1 MASFIVDEFDN
12 LKRPIALKITASSH
26 GTVYHG
32 LPEVFSDIMKDQS
45 RYQAPVF
52 DAKGGRKIDSGIVD
66 VIKEAMTSR
75 SGTPQVHVLIL
86 GTNNIRRGESPQLVL
101 HYFSQ
106 VIQHCVTIPKAHVV
120 LVSLL
125 PSPQTDTTTKALF
138 REANKMLAGLAKED
152 PSKASFLN
160 IATFFTIRGNI
171 KEELFGD
178 GIHFTPQG
186 ATLYS
191 RKLANHLRKLPK
203 SIFE

>member
-1 MASFIVDEFDN
+1 
-12 LKRPIALKITASSH
+12 
-26 GTVYHG
+26 
-32 LPEVFSDIMKDQS
+32 
-45 RYQAPVF
+45 VF
-52 DAKGGRKIDSGIVD
+52 DAKSGRKIDSGIVD
-66 VIKEAMTSR
+66 SIKEDMTSW

-86 GTNNIRRGESPQLVL
+86 GTNNIRREESPQLFL

-106 VIQHCVTIPKAHVV
+106 VIQHCATIPKAHVV
-120 LVSLL
+120 LVGLL

-138 REANKMLAGLAKED
+138 REASKMLAGLVKQD

-160 IATFFTIRGNI
+160 IATFFTSRGNI
-171 KEELFGD
+171 SEELFDG
-178 GIHFTPQG
+178 GIHFSPQG